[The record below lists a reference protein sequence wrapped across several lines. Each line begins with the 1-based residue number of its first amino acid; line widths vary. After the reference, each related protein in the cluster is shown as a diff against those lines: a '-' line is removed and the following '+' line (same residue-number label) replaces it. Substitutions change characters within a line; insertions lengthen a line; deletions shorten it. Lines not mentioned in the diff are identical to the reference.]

1 MFIQREIQS
10 FANAFRGLGLVLMER
25 HMRFHFIMFLGAVAL
40 GRIFQITTMEWI
52 AIFLTGALVI
62 VAECLNSALERLCN
76 HLHPER
82 HLAIRRVK
90 DIAAGGV
97 LFAAMVALVIGVMIF
112 LPYVWK
118 N

>member
-1 MFIQREIQS
+1 MIIQKEIQS
-10 FANAFRGLGLVLMER
+10 FFNAFRGLGLVLMER

-40 GRIFQITTMEWI
+40 GRVFQITPMEWI

-82 HLAIRRVK
+82 HTAIGRVK
-90 DIAAGGV
+90 DVAAGGV
-97 LFAAMVALVIGVMIF
+97 LFAAMVAFIVGLMIF